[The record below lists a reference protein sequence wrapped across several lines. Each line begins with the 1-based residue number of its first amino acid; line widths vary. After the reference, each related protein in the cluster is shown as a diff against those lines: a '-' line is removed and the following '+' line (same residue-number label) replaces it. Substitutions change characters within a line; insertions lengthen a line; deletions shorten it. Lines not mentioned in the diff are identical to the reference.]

1 MSDIS
6 RGQHLILFPFSPSS
20 TARSFIFPFLCLSVS
35 RTFILLIL
43 SSIMLAS
50 FVLSFLPLTLA
61 APLFGLGSSE
71 ATGAP
76 TPMSLSTVNTT
87 LLRPALFA
95 RAAYCSSASLS
106 SWSCGAPCDSLAG
119 VTFLQDG
126 GNQGTIPL
134 YFIAHDA
141 EDQSLVVAH
150 EGTDPDNILS
160 LLNDAEFA
168 LVDVNTT
175 AIPQAAGKGIKVH
188 DGFQST
194 FERTADGLLAGVQAQ
209 LQATG
214 VKKVVVTG
222 HSLGSYFAAGLRNNT
237 GAALATMTGA
247 MIKGAVDPSVDVV
260 VTTFGL
266 PRGGNEAWA
275 NFLDSNIGVTFMT
288 NQNDPVPTVPP
299 LLFGYTHSSGE
310 VHIVDSSQ
318 TNIVSCPGHDNEH
331 CVTGNSILHA
341 SITNHLGPYF

>member
-1 MSDIS
+1 
-6 RGQHLILFPFSPSS
+6 
-20 TARSFIFPFLCLSVS
+20 
-35 RTFILLIL
+35 
-43 SSIMLAS
+43 MLASS

-76 TPMSLSTVNTT
+76 TPMSLATVNTT
-87 LLRPALFA
+87 LLRAALFA

-106 SWSCGAPCDSLAG
+106 SWSCGTPCDSLPG

-168 LVDVNTT
+168 LADVNTT

-222 HSLGSYFAAGLRNNT
+222 HSLG
-237 GAALATMTGA
+237 AALATMTGA

-275 NFLDSNIGVTFMT
+275 NFLDSNVGVTFMT

-318 TNIVSCPGHDNEH
+318 TNIVSCPGHDNKN
-331 CVTGNSILHA
+331 CVTGNSILDA
-341 SITNHLGPYF
+341 SITNHLGPYFDDITFGSSQCS